1 VTADLSFLERRT
13 QERLNRLCRRYIR
26 VAFLYLA
33 LGLVLGVGMLAFGN
47 DNFQFVHVHMLLVGF
62 VLFLIYGIGYKLIP
76 TMFFGLPKVG
86 NIGWAEAQ
94 FWLANIGLIGM
105 LAGAVLPVG
114 LGLDGIALSSGVI
127 EAAAGI
133 LFVWLMG
140 NTIREEPPRGAGS
153 K

>member
-1 VTADLSFLERRT
+1 MTADLSFLERRT
-13 QERLNRLCRRYIR
+13 QERLNRLCRWYIR

-76 TMFFGLPKVG
+76 TMFFGLPKVE

-94 FWLANIGLIGM
+94 FWLANVGLVGM

-114 LGLDGIALSSGVI
+114 LGLDGIALASGAV

-133 LFVWLMG
+133 LFVRLMG
-140 NTIREEPPRGAGS
+140 KTIRPEPPRGAVS